1 MLVPVKGSIPPMLL
15 GVLASIL
22 RARTLDVWVTV
33 VGTGAGMQNALI
45 RASTDVIDVE
55 HGRAIVI
62 VLVGMESKTER
73 IAQSTGIDL
82 HAGFL

>member
-15 GVLASIL
+15 GIFASIL
-22 RARTLDVWVTV
+22 RARTLDIGISI

-45 RASTDVIDVE
+45 RTATNIIYVK

-62 VLVGMESKTER
+62 VLVRIESKTER